1 MNKRPLKKIKAI
13 REFPVGFTAEDLG
26 SIPGRGTKIP
36 QGVQWDYIYT
46 YIYIYTHIYIYKS
59 INDKLGERE

>member
-13 REFPVGFTAEDLG
+13 REVPVGFTAEDLG

-46 YIYIYTHIYIYKS
+46 YIYIYTHIYI
-59 INDKLGERE
+59 